1 MQAIRFHQFG
11 GPEVLQLDTVND
23 LTPGPG
29 EVRIAV
35 KASGVNPVDTYIR
48 SGVYGPRPFP
58 FTAGLDPA
66 GVVDAVG
73 EGVTKIAVGQR
84 VYAAGVKTGAY
95 AQQCLADASLVFPLP
110 DSISFAQ
117 AAGINVPYATAY
129 RALHGRAH
137 ARPGERVL
145 IHGASGGVGIAACQL
160 ARALGMTVTGT
171 ASTAEG
177 RELILHE
184 GAHTALDH
192 TQEGYLDGQTFD
204 VIIEMLANVNLAR
217 DLTALNRYGRVVVI
231 GNRGTIELNPRETMS
246 RDAAILGMTLFN
258 VPPDELQ
265 SIHAALY
272 AGLENGTL
280 RPVVG
285 QEFPLAEAA
294 AAQQAVMAPGKL
306 GKIVLTVG

>member
-11 GPEVLQLDTVND
+11 GPEVLQLDD
-23 LTPGPG
+23 IPAPTPGPG
-29 EVRIAV
+29 EVLITV

-48 SGVYGPRPFP
+48 AGIYGERPLP
-58 FTAGLDPA
+58 FTPGLDPA
-66 GVVDAVG
+66 GVVEAVG
-73 EGVTKIAVGQR
+73 PDVTGVSLGQR

-95 AQQCLADASLVFPLP
+95 AEKCLADARLVFPLH

-129 RALHGRAH
+129 RALVGRAQSK
-137 ARPGERVL
+137 AGERVL
-145 IHGASGGVGIAACQL
+145 VHGASGGVGIAACQL
-160 ARALGMTVTGT
+160 ARALGLHVTGT
-171 ASTAEG
+171 ASTPEG
-177 RELILHE
+177 RALIQRE

-192 TQEGYLDGQTFD
+192 TQEGYLEGQSFD

-217 DLTALNRYGRVVVI
+217 DLTALNRYGRVVII
-231 GNRGTIELNPRETMS
+231 GNRGTVEINPRETMS

-258 VPPDELQ
+258 VPPAELQ

-285 QEFPLAEAA
+285 QEFALPDAA
-294 AAQQAVMAPGKL
+294 AAQLAVMAPGKL
-306 GKIVLTVG
+306 GKIVLVV